1 MMAKLSQKKQMH
13 ADAVLVSGTITN
25 FIMNNMVESM
35 VRANV
40 SYDDIFKAITQTK
53 KRIQMLERFAPNDLS
68 KDMVDESTT
77 WFDYYGQTW
86 LDECRAE
93 IEAENE
99 AA

>member
-1 MMAKLSQKKQMH
+1 MAKLSQKKQMH
-13 ADAVLVSGTITN
+13 KDAVLVSGAITN
-25 FIMNNMVESM
+25 FIMDNMVESM

-40 SYDDIFKAITQTK
+40 PDKKIFEAIAQTK
-53 KRIQMLERFAPNDLS
+53 KRVQMLERLAPNNLS
-68 KDMVDESTT
+68 KDIVDESTT

-93 IEAENE
+93 MEAENE

>member
-1 MMAKLSQKKQMH
+1 MAKLSQKKQMH
-13 ADAVLVSGTITN
+13 KDAVLVSGAITN
-25 FIMNNMVESM
+25 FIMDNMVESM

-40 SYDDIFKAITQTK
+40 PDKKIFEAIAQTK
-53 KRIQMLERFAPNDLS
+53 KRVQMLERLAPNNLS
-68 KDMVDESTT
+68 KDIVDESTT